1 MEVVNNNDV
10 VRNFIVMALT
20 NGQDFSKRELKNNAK
35 IFYNKI
41 KDNKKILKSIVDVLY
56 LTSYIVTYYTYAMY
70 PDDEKTK
77 KEMAFLNSYDSTEK
91 LVKKLNFDSF
101 YNLCSDTVSFCLSYD
116 GYGKRMCILN
126 LFNDKDNVIA
136 KFPLVINDF
145 IYYLRKIDENEIID
159 YYNFQKD
166 ILKND
171 SVALEKAVC
180 YGIELLIKMQDYD
193 PDNYKEVINS
203 IASQYYTYNKYLLL
217 NNYNLD
223 EYALDILDTIESGFE
238 ELRGFSLDNIP
249 FLKPLVRD
257 FILYNILSFDKKKE
271 INDFYDKRNSD
282 IENVQF
288 YKNNYNSVVRKALYK
303 IFGDIDFLDDDVI
316 LKYKDELDYLK
327 NSDEFDYVVKVL
339 YTDLMSINYINFD
352 TYPND
357 EYYENEFNYVKS
369 FNNINDFK
377 KYLLED
383 DILLLD
389 AIDKTI
395 YFGQLPLLSKKYM
408 IRNIM
413 DNNIYNSYVTKE
425 YVYDVL
431 EFNRPFAIYDAY
443 LIYEQNLIDEK
454 DKKIAIAKSV
464 GDLRFDLND
473 LDVLDNENYN
483 NVIYDI
489 CDVYYRYNK
498 YKMDCNGETST
509 EVTSIIN
516 DMENNLDGLLFIVK
530 NDSNVQDIVLSSFY
544 EYVSASEIDKRRVQ
558 THYKELVDNGKVKIF
573 NKKNKN
579 S

>member
-257 FILYNILSFDKKKE
+257 FLEYNKLSLEQKKRMNNFFVESEYNNKILINNSNMKIREKLREVFGNADLADENVCKTYKKE
-271 INDFYDKRNSD
+271 LN
-282 IENVQF
+282 
-288 YKNNYNSVVRKALYK
+288 
-303 IFGDIDFLDDDVI
+303 
-316 LKYKDELDYLK
+316 YLK
-327 NSDEFDYVVKVL
+327 NSEFFDSFARIL
-339 YTDLMSINYINFD
+339 HTDLFTLIYDDFD
-352 TYPND
+352 CYPD
-357 EYYENEFNYVKS
+357 NEDNQKELDFMKNI
-369 FNNINDFK
+369 NNINELK
-377 KYLLED
+377 TYLLED
-383 DILLLD
+383 DYALLE
-389 AIDKTI
+389 AINCSIFFD
-395 YFGQLPLLSKKYM
+395 YLPLLSKKRMLLNM
-408 IRNIM
+408 I
-413 DNNIYNSYVTKE
+413 DNNMYKYFITNE
-425 YVYDVL
+425 YKYDVL
-431 EFNRPFAIYDAY
+431 ECSRKYNIYDAY
-443 LIYEQNLIDEK
+443 LIYKENLNYEE
-454 DKKIAIAKSV
+454 DKKNAIAKSSK
-464 GDLRFDLND
+464 DLNED
-473 LDVLDNENYN
+473 LLELNSKDYN
-483 NVIYDI
+483 DIIFDI
-489 CDVYYRYNK
+489 CNIFYKYNK
-498 YKMDCNGETST
+498 YKISNNNCDS
-509 EVTSIIN
+509 
-516 DMENNLDGLLFIVK
+516 DMVVLTNNLENDYDLFLNNMNK
-530 NDSNVQDIVLSSFY
+530 NIDIKLMLFQTFY
-544 EYVSASEIDKRRVQ
+544 EYLSLSNLDKLRVQ